1 MYIEAGETGEEGK
14 NIVFVMFGHSIGGFV
29 VHSYFELQLFK
40 VEV

>member
-14 NIVFVMFGHSIGGFV
+14 KTVSLACLRIGLGFFC
-29 VHSYFELQLFK
+29 SYFELQLFK